1 MAFRRRRPHHRRL
14 RVHPLRFRNP
24 AGRAAFQRLRHA
36 HDLMH
41 SGNYNEAAQQYQAL
55 AEGAEKRQLP
65 QAPQLFL
72 QTGRAWFEAGDS
84 KAGLAS
90 IQKGLNMLE
99 IFRRFQRLNAVGSRI
114 QSELDEKGFAHEA
127 SVIGGYLKQM
137 RLDHDLRD
145 LQISREVRGSK
156 LPVKCSQCGGSII
169 LDQVEHFKDGRVQCD
184 YCGSVIQ
191 RTSYPTYG

>member
-1 MAFRRRRPHHRRL
+1 MAFQRRRPHHRRR

-24 AGRAAFQRLRHA
+24 AVRDAFQRLRHA

-72 QTGRAWFEAGDS
+72 QAGRAWFEAEDS

-90 IQKGLNMLE
+90 IQTGLNILE
-99 IFRRFQRLNAVGSRI
+99 MHRRFQRLNAVGSRI

-156 LPVKCSQCGGSII
+156 LPV
-169 LDQVEHFKDGRVQCD
+169 
-184 YCGSVIQ
+184 
-191 RTSYPTYG
+191 

>member
-1 MAFRRRRPHHRRL
+1 MAFQRRRPHHRRR

-24 AGRAAFQRLRHA
+24 PVRAAFQRLRHA

-72 QTGRAWFEAGDS
+72 QAGRAWFEAGDS
-84 KAGLAS
+84 KSGLAS
-90 IQKGLNMLE
+90 IQKELNTLE

-127 SVIGGYLKQM
+127 SVIGSYLEQM

-145 LQISREVRGSK
+145 LPISREVSGSK
-156 LPVKCSQCGGSII
+156 LPAKCSQCGGSII
-169 LDQVEHFKDGRVQCD
+169 PGQVERFKDGSAQCD

-191 RTSYPTYG
+191 HK

>member
-1 MAFRRRRPHHRRL
+1 MAFQRRRPHHRRY
-14 RVHPLRFRNP
+14 RVQPLRFRNP
-24 AGRAAFQRLRHA
+24 TARAPFQRLRRA

-41 SGNYNEAAQQYQAL
+41 TGNYHEAAQQYQAL

-72 QTGRAWFEAGDS
+72 QAGRAWFEAGDS
-84 KAGLAS
+84 KSGLAS
-90 IQKGLNMLE
+90 IQKELNTLE

-127 SVIGGYLKQM
+127 SVIGSYLEQM

-145 LQISREVRGSK
+145 FPISREMRESNS
-156 LPVKCSQCGGSII
+156 P
-169 LDQVEHFKDGRVQCD
+169 
-184 YCGSVIQ
+184 
-191 RTSYPTYG
+191 

>member
-1 MAFRRRRPHHRRL
+1 MTFRRRQPLPRRF
-14 RVHPLRFRNP
+14 RVQPLRSRNP
-24 AGRAAFQRLRHA
+24 VARAAFQRLRRA

-41 SGNYNEAAQQYQAL
+41 SGKYHEAAQQYQTL
-55 AEGAEKRQLP
+55 AEGAEKHKLM

-72 QTGRAWFEAGDS
+72 QAGRAWFEAGDS

-90 IQKGLNMLE
+90 IQKGLNILE
-99 IFRRFQRLNAVGSRI
+99 IYRRFQRLNAVGSRI

-127 SVIGGYLKQM
+127 SVIEIYLEQM
-137 RLDHDLRD
+137 RIDHDLKD
-145 LQISREVRGSK
+145 LQISREMIGLR

-169 LDQVEHFKDGRVQCD
+169 PDQVERFKDGSAQCE

-191 RTSYPTYG
+191 RA